1 MLHRTPTPAGIAAVV
16 LAGTVLAACG
26 EEGATGPGA
35 ATLSADEA
43 GQIAESVVQQVG
55 VFGFAGAGS
64 SAQSDFVARYVSAET
79 TSTLDL
85 ESECPGGG
93 TVAFSG
99 EIVADSE
106 AATSTLQGE
115 LAYDGCA
122 RSPSDETITLTTQP
136 AFDVT
141 SDLQLVSD
149 TELQMDTDLG
159 GPFDWEVE
167 GDSGSCELDLD
178 SSMVLSASP
187 DGTTLTVSA
196 TAVGRICGHEVDRSF
211 EATVSSS

>member
-1 MLHRTPTPAGIAAVV
+1 MRHRTPAPAGIAALF
-16 LAGTVLAACG
+16 LAGAVLAACG
-26 EEGATGPGA
+26 DGGATGPGA
-35 ATLSADEA
+35 ATLSADRA
-43 GQIAESVVQQVG
+43 GQIAESVVRQVG

-64 SAQSDFVARYVSAET
+64 SAQPDLVARDVSAEA

-99 EIVADSE
+99 EIVDDPE
-106 AATSTLQGE
+106 AGTSTLQGE
-115 LAYDGCA
+115 LAYDGCT
-122 RSPSDETITLTTQP
+122 RSPSDETVTLTTRP

-149 TELQMDTDLG
+149 TELQMDSTLG

-178 SSMVLSASP
+178 SNMVLSVSP

>member
-1 MLHRTPTPAGIAAVV
+1 MRHRTPTPAGIAAAL
-16 LAGTVLAACG
+16 LAGAILAACG
-26 EEGATGPGA
+26 DGGATGPGA
-35 ATLSADEA
+35 ATLSADRA
-43 GQIAESVVQQVG
+43 GRIAESVVRQVG

-64 SAQSDFVARYVSAET
+64 SAQSDLVARDVSAET
-79 TSTLDL
+79 TSTVEL

-99 EIVADSE
+99 EIVAGAE
-106 AATSTLQGE
+106 AGTSTLQGD
-115 LAYDGCA
+115 LAYDGCT
-122 RSPSDETITLTTQP
+122 RSPAEETITLTTRP
-136 AFDVT
+136 AFDLT

-149 TELQMDTDLG
+149 TELQMDSGLG

-178 SSMVLSASP
+178 SSLALSASP

-196 TAVGRICGHEVDRSF
+196 TAVGRICGHDVDRSF
-211 EATVSSS
+211 EATVSTS